1 MKVYG
6 TNTQLSASLRMQVA
20 KQCRGSLCVRR
31 NGLSPKLRE
40 FTTLTGFGPNHNL
53 GVYNNSV
60 DTIERAFA
68 ERYFLC
74 KDGEGFRP
82 AFEVGPL
89 EFRTSGFSAFRDVVM
104 DNMPHLPV
112 LTSQQVV
119 DAYRGSKKQVYQQ
132 ALYSLEQSEL
142 AEIDSHLSAFVKFE
156 KQDVGKAPRV
166 INPRATRYNLRLG
179 KYLKHAEH
187 SYFKAINKA
196 FGSRTHATV
205 IKGFNADKSAE
216 ILQEKWRVFNDPIAI
231 GLDASKFDMHVSV
244 PALKYEHSFYTQLF
258 PRSTE
263 LKKLLKWQLCNK
275 GVAYALDGKV
285 KFTMQGTR
293 CSGDL
298 NTSLGNCII
307 MCALVWVHARNCGV
321 RIELANNGDDCVV
334 FMEREDEDAFTR
346 HLSTWFK
353 RKGFAMTVEPTVDE
367 FEQIEFCQTHPV
379 ELSTGWRMVR
389 NLNACLQKD
398 LMCMIA
404 VPKDQT
410 FRKWMSAVGQCGS
423 TLTAGVPVLSQFY
436 NIFNRSGIACS
447 KGLIKEVFKNRSQ
460 LFLAQGLAQGV
471 VDANARVSFYY
482 AFGVLP
488 DEQVAIERFF
498 DKVQVEDMDTT
509 VIERDELELCPGINI
524 VSEISNSN

>member
-1 MKVYG
+1 VKVYG
-6 TNTQLSASLRMQVA
+6 SNTQLSHSLRKQVA
-20 KQCRGSLCVRR
+20 RQCRGSLCVRR
-31 NGLSPKLRE
+31 NGLSPKTRE

-89 EFRTSGFSAFRDVVM
+89 EYRTSGFSAFREAVM

-119 DAYRGSKKQVYQQ
+119 DAYHGSKKAIYQR
-132 ALYSLEQSEL
+132 ALYSLEESEL

-196 FGSRTHATV
+196 FGARTHATV
-205 IKGFNADKSAE
+205 IKGFNADRSAQ
-216 ILQEKWRVFNDPIAI
+216 ILQDKWRVFDDPIAI

-244 PALKYEHSFYTQLF
+244 PALKYEHSFYTSLF

-263 LKKLLKWQLCNK
+263 LRKLLEWQLKNK

-285 KFTMQGTR
+285 EFTMEGTR

-307 MCALVWVHARNCGV
+307 MCALVWVHAKNCGV
-321 RIELANNGDDCVV
+321 TVELANNGDDCVV
-334 FMEREDEDAFTR
+334 FMERADESKFSRT
-346 HLSTWFK
+346 LSKWFK
-353 RKGFAMTVEPTVDE
+353 IKGFAMTVEPTVDE
-367 FEQIEFCQTHPV
+367 FEQIEFCQTKPV

-389 NLNACLQKD
+389 NLNACLIKD
-398 LMCMIA
+398 PMCMIS

-410 FRKWMSAVGQCGS
+410 FRKWMAAVGTCGS
-423 TLTAGVPVLSQFY
+423 KLAAGVPVLSQFY
-436 NIFNRSGIACS
+436 DIYNRNGTACS
-447 KGLIKEVFKNRSQ
+447 SGMFNEVFKNRSQ
-460 LFLAQGLAQGV
+460 AFLAQGLASGEV
-471 VDANARVSFYY
+471 NANARVSFYY

-488 DEQVAIERFF
+488 DEQVAMERFF
-498 DKVQVEDMDTT
+498 TKVVIDDLVTT
-509 VIERDELELCPGINI
+509 VIERSELELCPGINI
-524 VSEISNSN
+524 VTESN